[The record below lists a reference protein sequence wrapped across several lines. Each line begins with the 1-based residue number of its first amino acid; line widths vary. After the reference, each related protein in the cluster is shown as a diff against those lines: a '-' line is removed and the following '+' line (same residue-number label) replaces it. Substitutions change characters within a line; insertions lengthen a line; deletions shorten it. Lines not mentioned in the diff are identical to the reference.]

1 MHLYLRNNE
10 QNIVDLSSF
19 SLQENFYLDE
29 TIFQTEKHT
38 LLLLRRIG
46 FCVVEVVYI
55 IHDA

>member
-1 MHLYLRNNE
+1 MHLFLRNNE
-10 QNIVDLSSF
+10 ENIVDLSSF

-38 LLLLRRIG
+38 LLLRRIG

-55 IHDA
+55 VHDA